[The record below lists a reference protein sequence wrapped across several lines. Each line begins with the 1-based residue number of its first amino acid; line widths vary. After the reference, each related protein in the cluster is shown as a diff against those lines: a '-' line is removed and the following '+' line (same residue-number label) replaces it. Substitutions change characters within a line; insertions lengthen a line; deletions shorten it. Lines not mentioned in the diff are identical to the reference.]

1 MNKFGIVLLVL
12 TPFLLGAC
20 ATSKP
25 ATTSPATQ
33 APAAATT
40 SSASKTDKYRQ
51 VVENKARK
59 SGARVT
65 WVNLPDEDDLANK
78 FNTETPAALN
88 TN

>member
-1 MNKFGIVLLVL
+1 MNKTAIALLIL
-12 TPFLLGAC
+12 APFLFSAC

-25 ATTSPATQ
+25 ATTAAATQ
-33 APAAATT
+33 APAAVTAATP
-40 SSASKTDKYRQ
+40 SKSDKYRQ

-78 FNTETPAALN
+78 FNTETPTAVNAN
-88 TN
+88 